1 MLQLDKISRVWN
13 QFVNH
18 GKMDNIIYS
27 NFKNVIVFPLNT
39 TFIVVEDRESSQCT
53 NEMSQVYNNIFLC
66 ETEGGYFIPIFLY
79 KHKFVRNIKKYQLKT
94 VRVPGSSGG
103 KEFACNAG
111 HPGSTPGLGRFPGEE
126 NGNPVH
132 IGLSG

>member
-1 MLQLDKISRVWN
+1 MLKLDKISRVWN

-53 NEMSQVYNNIFLC
+53 NEMSQVYNNILCVKRREDILFLFS
-66 ETEGGYFIPIFLY
+66 YI
-79 KHKFVRNIKKYQLKT
+79 NINL
-94 VRVPGSSGG
+94 
-103 KEFACNAG
+103 
-111 HPGSTPGLGRFPGEE
+111 
-126 NGNPVH
+126 
-132 IGLSG
+132 

>member
-66 ETEGGYFIPIFLY
+66 EMEGGYFIPIFLY

-94 VRVPGSSGG
+94 VRVPGS
-103 KEFACNAG
+103 
-111 HPGSTPGLGRFPGEE
+111 
-126 NGNPVH
+126 
-132 IGLSG
+132 